1 MIGKLI
7 SYGAAA
13 ALVVAPIA
21 AQAAPERAAAPVSA
35 EEELGGSGQLAI
47 AALVLLGFIVVMFL
61 ALDGENDVEVPFSP

>member
-13 ALVVAPIA
+13 ALAAAPIA

-35 EEELGGSGQLAI
+35 EEELGSSGGLAI
-47 AALVLLGFIVVMFL
+47 AALVLIGFIVALFL
-61 ALDGENDVEVPFSP
+61 LLDSEQDVDVPFSP